1 MEGRVVKSG
10 FTILQNIFAKVNGGG
25 RVSLSQASNLEKL
38 SLGEKVAQSVCKLSF
53 SVKRITDSLM
63 SHFDVSESS

>member
-25 RVSLSQASNLEKL
+25 VSLSQASNLEKL